1 MKKFIAILLSMLLLC
16 AMVPFA
22 TVAAADEPTAVA
34 VVMNEDEEEVDT
46 VNAGDTF
53 LVQVNLLNNPGVIA
67 VGVEVVYDHDVF
79 EVAAPYDADEEMYVP
94 AIEIGTTYKA
104 QSNKWITF
112 GPVDEENEV
121 MQKCNVFYARGTA
134 SSNCTNEWFYTATFK
149 VKDNAVSGDYT
160 LNVNFTPKSGANI
173 DKQLVDFASSTT
185 TITVVGSEPSCEHEY
200 DNACDVDCNLCG
212 ETREV
217 EHNVVAVEAKD
228 ATCTELGNIAYW
240 YCDVCGQAWLD
251 EACTQNT
258 NLMAVKLPMVDHE
271 YFYACDPVCMNCYE
285 ITNPDAAHSLSH
297 VEAKDA
303 TCFENGNVEYWTCEY
318 CGGCWDNEA
327 ATGMPLNH
335 MMVVV
340 PMAHDELTHVEAKAP
355 TCFEN
360 GNIEYWYC
368 EACGMAWLDAE
379 GTLNTNLMAV
389 VLPMAHNELTHVEA
403 VAPTCFENGN
413 IEYWYCEACGMA
425 WLDAEGTLN
434 TNLMAVVLP
443 MAHNEL
449 THVEAKAPTCYE
461 NGNIEYWYCE
471 ACGYAWLDAEGTLNT
486 NLMAVIL
493 PMAHGTIT
501 HVEAKDATCTELG
514 NIEYWYCEACGQAWL
529 DEACTLNTNL
539 MAVKLPM
546 AEHEYFYACDPVCM
560 NCYEIT
566 NPDAAHSLSHVEAVA
581 ATCYENGNIEYWTC
595 EYCGGCWDNEAA
607 TGMPLNRMMV
617 IVPAAHAEATHVEA
631 KAPTCFENGNIEYWY
646 CEACGQAWLDAECT
660 LNTNLRA
667 VILPMAHNELTHVE
681 AVAPTCYE
689 NGNIEYWYCEACGMA
704 WLDAEGTLNTN
715 LMAVVLPMAHGE
727 ITHVE
732 AKDATCTELGNI
744 EFWYCEA
751 CGQAWLDEACTL
763 NTNMMAVKLPM
774 VDHTYDNAHDADC
787 NVCGEIREIVL
798 GADEII
804 LFGGN
809 SVTEIKG
816 GLAFLFNAA
825 VDGIVYDEEYYADYT
840 DAIVTIDGVEYKLI
854 GMGAIMNNKG
864 ESNLSLDDVDNARV
878 LNIKADKVFG
888 DYSYAVRIVNIPEAH
903 LDTEIIARPYFV
915 YENLGGEQI
924 TVYGADQIASYN
936 GVLNG

>member
-1 MKKFIAILLSMLLLC
+1 MKKLIAILLSVLMLC
-16 AMVPFA
+16 SVIPFA
-22 TVAAADEPTAVA
+22 AVSVSAEEGITIVVEPEAY
-34 VVMNEDEEEVDT
+34 EFD
-46 VNAGDTF
+46 AGDEFEVTVY
-53 LVQVNLLNNPGVIA
+53 LQDNPGVISA
-67 VGVEVVYDHDVF
+67 DVSLLF
-79 EVAAPYDADEEMYVP
+79 DTDALEVAGEWEEGIFYPY
-94 AIEIGTTYKA
+94 IESPRQWKGPFTYGPDGTCTVQY
-104 QSNKWITF
+104 T
-112 GPVDEENEV
+112 D
-121 MQKCNVFYARGTA
+121 GTA
-134 SSNCTNEWFYTATFK
+134 TANVTKEEYFTVVFK
-149 VKDNAVSGDYT
+149 VKDDAYTGDYDLT
-160 LNVNFTPKSGANI
+160 VKYNPNNYFAMGFAPVAI
-173 DKQLVDFASSTT
+173 VDVQEP
-185 TITVVGSEPSCEHEY
+185 TIHINGQDPEPSCEHEY

-303 TCFENGNVEYWTCEY
+303 TCFENGNIEYWTCEH

-327 ATGMPLNH
+327 ATGMPLNQ

-360 GNIEYWYC
+360 GNIEYWTCEACGYAWLDAEGTLSTNLMAVVLPMAHGELTHVEAKAPTCFENGNIEYWTC

-379 GTLNTNLMAV
+379 GTLNTNLLAVVLPMAHDELTHVEAKAPTCFENGNIEYWTCEACGYAWLDAEGTLSTNLMAV
-389 VLPMAHNELTHVEA
+389 VLPMAHGELTHVEA

-413 IEYWYCEACGMA
+413 IEYWYCEACGYA
-425 WLDAEGTLN
+425 WLDAEGTLS

-443 MAHNEL
+443 MAHGEL
-449 THVEAKAPTCYE
+449 THVEAVAPTCFENGNIEYWYCEACGYAWLDAEGTLSTNLMAVVLPMAHGELTHVEAVAPTCYE

-486 NLMAVIL
+486 NLMAV
-493 PMAHGTIT
+493 
-501 HVEAKDATCTELG
+501 
-514 NIEYWYCEACGQAWL
+514 
-529 DEACTLNTNL
+529 
-539 MAVKLPM
+539 
-546 AEHEYFYACDPVCM
+546 
-560 NCYEIT
+560 
-566 NPDAAHSLSHVEAVA
+566 
-581 ATCYENGNIEYWTC
+581 
-595 EYCGGCWDNEAA
+595 
-607 TGMPLNRMMV
+607 
-617 IVPAAHAEATHVEA
+617 
-631 KAPTCFENGNIEYWY
+631 
-646 CEACGQAWLDAECT
+646 
-660 LNTNLRA
+660 
-667 VILPMAHNELTHVE
+667 
-681 AVAPTCYE
+681 
-689 NGNIEYWYCEACGMA
+689 
-704 WLDAEGTLNTN
+704 
-715 LMAVVLPMAHGE
+715 VLPMGHGE

-744 EFWYCEA
+744 EYWYCEA

-840 DAIVTIDGVEYKLI
+840 NATVTIDGVEYKLVK
-854 GMGAIMNNKG
+854 MGAIMNNKG
-864 ESNLSLDDVDNARV
+864 YADQSLDNVDDKYV
-878 LNIKADKVFG
+878 LNVEAAKVFG
-888 DYSYAVRIVNIPEAH
+888 DYSYAIRIINIPEAH
-903 LDTEIIARPYFV
+903 LDTEITARPYFV
-915 YENLGGEQI
+915 YENLAGEQI
-924 TVYGADQIASYN
+924 TVYGEDQIASYN

>member
-1 MKKFIAILLSMLLLC
+1 MKKLIAILLSMLMLC
-16 AMVPFA
+16 SVIPFA
-22 TVAAADEPTAVA
+22 TVAAADATTVQLSIVDELTEVNAGEEVQVQVDLLGLEDTAGLISILVRIDYDPD
-34 VVMNEDEEEVDT
+34 VFELVTYFDEDEEMWMPPIEVGAKY
-46 VNAGDTF
+46 NAS
-53 LVQVNLLNNPGVIA
+53 
-67 VGVEVVYDHDVF
+67 
-79 EVAAPYDADEEMYVP
+79 
-94 AIEIGTTYKA
+94 
-104 QSNKWITF
+104 SNKYITF
-112 GPVDEENEV
+112 GQISEEGKMETCLV
-121 MQKCNVFYARGTA
+121 KWTRATA
-134 SSNCTNEWFYTATFK
+134 TATQVRREEHFYTVTFK
-149 VKDNAVSGDYT
+149 VKDDAPSGTYDLIAGRMDGVFYG
-160 LNVNFTPKSGANI
+160 NEKV
-173 DKQLVDFASSTT
+173 VFADPINTS
-185 TITVVGSEPSCEHEY
+185 ITVNGAEAPSCEHEY

-327 ATGMPLNH
+327 ATGMPLNQ

-340 PMAHDELTHVEAKAP
+340 PMAHD
-355 TCFEN
+355 
-360 GNIEYWYC
+360 
-368 EACGMAWLDAE
+368 
-379 GTLNTNLMAV
+379 
-389 VLPMAHNELTHVEA
+389 ELTHVEA

-461 NGNIEYWYCE
+461 DGNIEYWYCE

-486 NLMAVIL
+486 NLRAVIL

-560 NCYEIT
+560 NCYEVT

-631 KAPTCFENGNIEYWY
+631 VAPTCYENGNIEYWY

-667 VILPMAHNELTHVE
+667 VILPMS
-681 AVAPTCYE
+681 
-689 NGNIEYWYCEACGMA
+689 
-704 WLDAEGTLNTN
+704 
-715 LMAVVLPMAHGE
+715 HGE

-763 NTNMMAVKLPM
+763 NTNLMAVKLPM
-774 VDHTYDNAHDADC
+774 VDHTYDADNDADC
-787 NVCGEIREIVL
+787 NVCGAIREI
-798 GADEII
+798 AAEDII

-825 VDGIVYDEEYYADYT
+825 VDGIVIGEEYYADYT
-840 DAIVTIDGVEYKLI
+840 NATVTIGGVEYKLVK
-854 GMGAIMNNKG
+854 MGAIMNNKG
-864 ESNLSLDDVDNARV
+864 YADQSLDNVDGKYV
-878 LNIKADKVFG
+878 LNIEAAKVFG
-888 DYSYAVRIVNIPEAH
+888 EYSYAVRIVNIPEAH

-915 YENLGGEQI
+915 YENLAGEQI

-936 GVLNG
+936 GVLND

>member
-1 MKKFIAILLSMLLLC
+1 MKKLIAILLSVLMLC
-16 AMVPFA
+16 SVIPFA
-22 TVAAADEPTAVA
+22 AVSVSAEEGITIVVEPEAY
-34 VVMNEDEEEVDT
+34 EFD
-46 VNAGDTF
+46 AGDEFEVTVY
-53 LVQVNLLNNPGVIA
+53 LQDNPGVISA
-67 VGVEVVYDHDVF
+67 DVSLLF
-79 EVAAPYDADEEMYVP
+79 DTDALEVAGEWEEGIFYPY
-94 AIEIGTTYKA
+94 IESPRQWKGPFTYGPDGTCTVQY
-104 QSNKWITF
+104 T
-112 GPVDEENEV
+112 D
-121 MQKCNVFYARGTA
+121 GTA
-134 SSNCTNEWFYTATFK
+134 TANVTKEEYFTVVFK
-149 VKDNAVSGDYT
+149 VKDDAYTGDYDLT
-160 LNVNFTPKSGANI
+160 VKYNPNNYFAMGFAPVAI
-173 DKQLVDFASSTT
+173 VDVQEP
-185 TITVVGSEPSCEHEY
+185 TIHINGQDPEPSCEHEY

-303 TCFENGNVEYWTCEY
+303 TCFENGNIEYWTCEH

-327 ATGMPLNH
+327 ATGMPLNQ

-360 GNIEYWYC
+360 GNIEYWTC
-368 EACGMAWLDAE
+368 EACGYAWLDAE
-379 GTLNTNLMAV
+379 GTLSTNLMAV
-389 VLPMAHNELTHVEA
+389 VLPMAHGELTHVEA
-403 VAPTCFENGN
+403 V
-413 IEYWYCEACGMA
+413 
-425 WLDAEGTLN
+425 
-434 TNLMAVVLP
+434 
-443 MAHNEL
+443 
-449 THVEAKAPTCYE
+449 APTCYE

-486 NLMAVIL
+486 NLMAV
-493 PMAHGTIT
+493 
-501 HVEAKDATCTELG
+501 
-514 NIEYWYCEACGQAWL
+514 
-529 DEACTLNTNL
+529 
-539 MAVKLPM
+539 
-546 AEHEYFYACDPVCM
+546 
-560 NCYEIT
+560 
-566 NPDAAHSLSHVEAVA
+566 
-581 ATCYENGNIEYWTC
+581 
-595 EYCGGCWDNEAA
+595 
-607 TGMPLNRMMV
+607 
-617 IVPAAHAEATHVEA
+617 
-631 KAPTCFENGNIEYWY
+631 
-646 CEACGQAWLDAECT
+646 
-660 LNTNLRA
+660 
-667 VILPMAHNELTHVE
+667 
-681 AVAPTCYE
+681 
-689 NGNIEYWYCEACGMA
+689 
-704 WLDAEGTLNTN
+704 
-715 LMAVVLPMAHGE
+715 VLPMGHGE

-744 EFWYCEA
+744 EYWYCEA

-840 DAIVTIDGVEYKLI
+840 NATVTIDGVEYKLVK
-854 GMGAIMNNKG
+854 MGAIMNNKG
-864 ESNLSLDDVDNARV
+864 YADQSLDNVDDKYV
-878 LNIKADKVFG
+878 LNVEAAKVFG
-888 DYSYAVRIVNIPEAH
+888 DYSYAIRIINIPEAH
-903 LDTEIIARPYFV
+903 LDTEITARPYFV
-915 YENLGGEQI
+915 YENLAGEQI
-924 TVYGADQIASYN
+924 TVYGEDQIASYN

>member
-1 MKKFIAILLSMLLLC
+1 MKKLIAILLSVLMLC
-16 AMVPFA
+16 SVIPFA
-22 TVAAADEPTAVA
+22 AVSVSAEEGITIVVEPEAY
-34 VVMNEDEEEVDT
+34 EFD
-46 VNAGDTF
+46 AGDEFEVTVY
-53 LVQVNLLNNPGVIA
+53 LQDNPGVISA
-67 VGVEVVYDHDVF
+67 DVSLLF
-79 EVAAPYDADEEMYVP
+79 DTDALEVAGEWEEGIFYPY
-94 AIEIGTTYKA
+94 IESPRQWKGPFTYGPDGTCTVQY
-104 QSNKWITF
+104 T
-112 GPVDEENEV
+112 D
-121 MQKCNVFYARGTA
+121 GTA
-134 SSNCTNEWFYTATFK
+134 TANVTKEEYFTVVFK
-149 VKDNAVSGDYT
+149 VKDDAYTGDYDLT
-160 LNVNFTPKSGANI
+160 VKYNPNNYFAMGFAPVAI
-173 DKQLVDFASSTT
+173 VDVQEP
-185 TITVVGSEPSCEHEY
+185 TIHINGQDPEPSCEHEY

-303 TCFENGNVEYWTCEY
+303 TCFENGNIEYWTCEH

-327 ATGMPLNH
+327 ATGMPLNQ

-360 GNIEYWYC
+360 GNIEYWTC
-368 EACGMAWLDAE
+368 EACGYAWLDAE
-379 GTLNTNLMAV
+379 GTLSTNLMAV
-389 VLPMAHNELTHVEA
+389 VLPMAHGELTHVEA
-403 VAPTCFENGN
+403 VAPTCF
-413 IEYWYCEACGMA
+413 
-425 WLDAEGTLN
+425 
-434 TNLMAVVLP
+434 
-443 MAHNEL
+443 
-449 THVEAKAPTCYE
+449 E

-486 NLMAVIL
+486 NLMAV
-493 PMAHGTIT
+493 
-501 HVEAKDATCTELG
+501 
-514 NIEYWYCEACGQAWL
+514 
-529 DEACTLNTNL
+529 
-539 MAVKLPM
+539 
-546 AEHEYFYACDPVCM
+546 
-560 NCYEIT
+560 
-566 NPDAAHSLSHVEAVA
+566 
-581 ATCYENGNIEYWTC
+581 
-595 EYCGGCWDNEAA
+595 
-607 TGMPLNRMMV
+607 
-617 IVPAAHAEATHVEA
+617 
-631 KAPTCFENGNIEYWY
+631 
-646 CEACGQAWLDAECT
+646 
-660 LNTNLRA
+660 
-667 VILPMAHNELTHVE
+667 
-681 AVAPTCYE
+681 
-689 NGNIEYWYCEACGMA
+689 
-704 WLDAEGTLNTN
+704 
-715 LMAVVLPMAHGE
+715 VLPMGHGE

-744 EFWYCEA
+744 EYWYCEA

-840 DAIVTIDGVEYKLI
+840 NATVTIDGVEYKLVK
-854 GMGAIMNNKG
+854 MGAIMNNKG
-864 ESNLSLDDVDNARV
+864 YADQSLDNVDDKYV
-878 LNIKADKVFG
+878 LNVEAAKVFG
-888 DYSYAVRIVNIPEAH
+888 DYSYAIRIINIPEAH
-903 LDTEIIARPYFV
+903 LDTEITARPYFV
-915 YENLGGEQI
+915 YENLAGEQI
-924 TVYGADQIASYN
+924 TVYGEDQIASYN